1 MLYNINDKLP
11 AKRLFVAAMQQVI
24 ACFVATVLIPQICG
38 VPIAPA
44 MLGAALGT
52 LLYQLFTKGQSPM
65 FISSSGAFVA
75 AVLGALALGTA
86 PNYLAVFI
94 GGLIVCLVYFAV
106 GLAINHFGTDW
117 INKVLPPVVI
127 GPIVAV
133 IGLNLATFLPT
144 YFQIN
149 GQYSLIGFGL
159 GMLTLLITA
168 LISHYGKG
176 FIKNLPFLIAILI
189 VYAFAAILTVCGIP
203 IIDFSV
209 FNGVRL
215 FQMPDFAFLHFGA
228 FDWSL
233 LPQILLLF
241 LPLSLVTLCE
251 HTSDHKALSAVI
263 GTDLTQKP
271 GLGYTLMG
279 DGAATALGTLI
290 GAMPNTSYGESV
302 GTTGFSK
309 ICSKYVITL
318 AAIIMGIAAFI
329 GPLQAFLV
337 SIPSAIFGGCAA
349 ILYGYITLSGIRTI
363 KDSNIDLNNNKN
375 VTIIAA
381 VLTLGVSG
389 AVCNFG
395 IVSIGTTALAMIVG
409 IVLNLILKDKP
420 KFGVN
425 EPATITFTN
434 TKTGESFDIKEK
446 PQRGLRAQLNVLD
459 DAAILEEE

>member
-1 MLYNINDKLP
+1 MLYNINDRLP
-11 AKRLFVAAMQQVI
+11 AKRLCVAALQQVI
-24 ACFVATVLIPQICG
+24 ACFVATILIPQICG
-38 VPIAPA
+38 LPIAPA

-75 AVLGALALGTA
+75 AVMGALALGAA

-94 GGLIVCLVYFAV
+94 GGLIVCAVYFAV
-106 GLAINHFGTDW
+106 GLAINHFGTAW
-117 INKVLPPVVI
+117 INKLLPPVVI

-133 IGLNLATFLPT
+133 IGLNLATFIPT

-168 LISHYGKG
+168 IISHYGKG

-209 FNGVRL
+209 FKGIHL
-215 FQMPDFAFLHFGA
+215 FQLPDFAFTHFGTFNWA
-228 FDWSL
+228 L

-241 LPLSLVTLCE
+241 LPLSLVTIAE
-251 HTSDHKALSAVI
+251 HLSDHKALSAVI

-279 DGAATALGTLI
+279 DGAATALGCFI
-290 GAMPNTSYGESV
+290 GNMPNTSYGESV

-309 ICSKYVITL
+309 ICSKYVIAL
-318 AAIIMGIAAFI
+318 AAVIMGIAAFI

-337 SIPSAIFGGCAA
+337 SIPSSIFGGCAA
-349 ILYGYITLSGIRTI
+349 VLYGYITLSGIRTI
-363 KDSNIDLNNNKN
+363 ISNNIDLVHNNKN
-375 VTIIAA
+375 ITIVAA

-389 AVCNFG
+389 AICDFG
-395 IVSIGTTALAMIVG
+395 IISFGTTALAMLVG
-409 IVLNLILKDKP
+409 IVLNLILKDRS

-434 TKTGESFDIKEK
+434 TKTGETSEMIIK
-446 PQRGLRAQLNVLD
+446 
-459 DAAILEEE
+459 

>member
-11 AKRLFVAAMQQVI
+11 VKRLIVAALQQVI
-24 ACFVATVLIPQICG
+24 ACFVATILIPQICG
-38 VPIAPA
+38 LPIAPA
-44 MLGAALGT
+44 MLGACLGT
-52 LLYQLFTKGQSPM
+52 LVYQLCTRGQSPM

-75 AVLGALALGTA
+75 AILGAM
-86 PNYLAVFI
+86 AVGSYSAVAI
-94 GGLIVCLVYFAV
+94 GGVLVCLIYCAV
-106 GLAINHFGTDW
+106 GLAINKVGTDW
-117 INKVLPPVVI
+117 INKLLPPVVI

-144 YFQIN
+144 YFQVN
-149 GQYSLIGFGL
+149 GQYSLIGLRL
-159 GMLTLLITA
+159 GMLTLVITA

-176 FIKNLPFLIAILI
+176 FVRNLPFLFAILI
-189 VYAFAAILTVCGIP
+189 VYVIAAIMTVCGIP

-209 FNGVRL
+209 FQNIKL
-215 FQMPDFAFLHFGA
+215 FQMPDFAFLHMDFNNIHSSELA
-228 FDWSL
+228 
-233 LPQILLLF
+233 QIILLF
-241 LPLSLVTLCE
+241 VPLSFVCIAE
-251 HTSDHKALSAVI
+251 HLSDHKALSAVI

-271 GLGYTLMG
+271 GVGN
-279 DGAATALGTLI
+279 TLI
-290 GAMPNTSYGESV
+290 GDGVASMVGGFTCGLMNTSYGESV

-318 AAIIMGIAAFI
+318 AAVIMGVAAFF

-389 AVCNFG
+389 VVCNFG
-395 IVSIGTTALAMIVG
+395 VISIGTTALAMLAG
-409 IVLNLILKDKP
+409 IILNLILKNKP
-420 KFGVN
+420 AREN
-425 EPATITFTN
+425 
-434 TKTGESFDIKEK
+434 
-446 PQRGLRAQLNVLD
+446 
-459 DAAILEEE
+459 

>member
-11 AKRLFVAAMQQVI
+11 ARRLIVAALQQVI
-24 ACFVATVLIPQICG
+24 ACFVATILIPQICG

-44 MLGAALGT
+44 MLGAGLGT
-52 LLYQLFTKGQSPM
+52 LLYQLITRGQSPM

-75 AVLGALALGTA
+75 AVIGALALGTT
-86 PNYLAVFI
+86 PNYMAVFI
-94 GGLIVCLVYFAV
+94 GGLIVCAVYFII
-106 GLAINHFGTDW
+106 GMAINHFGTAW
-117 INKVLPPVVI
+117 INKLLPPVVI

-133 IGLNLATFLPT
+133 IGLNLATFIPT
-144 YFQIN
+144 YFQVN

-159 GMLTLLITA
+159 GILTLLITA

-176 FIKNLPFLIAILI
+176 FIKNLPFLVAILI
-189 VYAFAAILTVCGIP
+189 VYAFSAILTLCGIP

-209 FNGVRL
+209 FNNVSL
-215 FQMPDFAFLHFGA
+215 LQLPDFAFSHFKTW
-228 FDWSL
+228 DWTL
-233 LPQILLLF
+233 LPQVLLLF
-241 LPLSLVTLCE
+241 LPLSLVTICE

-279 DGAATALGTLI
+279 DGAATALGAFI

-329 GPLQAFLV
+329 GPLQAFLI
-337 SIPSAIFGGCAA
+337 SIPSCIFGGCAA
-349 ILYGYITLSGIRTI
+349 VLYGYITLSGIRTI

-375 VTIIAA
+375 VTIIAS

-389 AVCNFG
+389 VVCNFG
-395 IVSIGTTALAMIVG
+395 VVSIGTTALAMIIG
-409 IVLNLILKDKP
+409 IILNLILK
-420 KFGVN
+420 
-425 EPATITFTN
+425 
-434 TKTGESFDIKEK
+434 EK
-446 PQRGLRAQLNVLD
+446 
-459 DAAILEEE
+459 

>member
-11 AKRLFVAAMQQVI
+11 MRRLVVAALQQVV
-24 ACFVATVLIPQICG
+24 ACFVATILIPTICG

-52 LLYQLFTKGQSPM
+52 LLYQLITRGQSPM

-75 AVLGALALGTA
+75 AVTGALALGA
-86 PNYLAVFI
+86 VPNYFAVFI
-94 GGLIVCLVYFAV
+94 GGIIVCIVYFAV
-106 GLAINHFGTDW
+106 GAAINHFGTAW
-117 INKVLPPVVI
+117 INKLLPPVVI

-133 IGLNLATFLPT
+133 IGLNLATFIPT

-159 GMLTLLITA
+159 GILTLLITA
-168 LISHYGKG
+168 LISQYGKG
-176 FIKNLPFLIAILI
+176 FIKNLPFLISILI
-189 VYAFAAILTVCGIP
+189 VYAFAAVLTVCGVK
-203 IIDFSV
+203 IIDFSA
-209 FNGVRL
+209 FNNVHL
-215 FQMPDFAFLHFGA
+215 FQMPDFAFTHFNQWN
-228 FDWSL
+228 WSW

-241 LPLSLVTLCE
+241 LPLALVTICE

-263 GTDLTQKP
+263 NTDLTQNP
-271 GLGYTLMG
+271 GLGFTLMG
-279 DGAATALGTLI
+279 DGAATALGALI

-337 SIPSAIFGGCAA
+337 SIPSCIFGGCAA

-363 KDSNIDLNNNKN
+363 KDSNIDLNDNKN

-381 VLTLGVSG
+381 ILTLGVSG
-389 AVCNFG
+389 TVCNFG
-395 IVSIGTTALAMIVG
+395 VVSIGTTALAMIVG
-409 IVLNLILKDKP
+409 IILNLILKNK
-420 KFGVN
+420 
-425 EPATITFTN
+425 
-434 TKTGESFDIKEK
+434 KTT
-446 PQRGLRAQLNVLD
+446 
-459 DAAILEEE
+459 

>member
-11 AKRLFVAAMQQVI
+11 VKRLIVAALQQVI

-44 MLGAALGT
+44 MLGAGLGT
-52 LLYQLFTKGQSPM
+52 LIYQLITHGQSPM

-75 AVLGALALGTA
+75 AVIGALGLGMA

-94 GGLIVCLVYFAV
+94 GGLIVCAIYCGV
-106 GLAINHFGTDW
+106 GAAINHFGTGW
-117 INKVLPPVVI
+117 INKLLPPVVI

-144 YFQIN
+144 YFQVG

-176 FIKNLPFLIAILI
+176 FVKNLPFLISILI
-189 VYAFAAILTVCGIP
+189 VYAFAAILTLCGVP

-209 FNGVRL
+209 FKNVHL
-215 FQMPDFAFLHFGA
+215 FQMPDFAFKHFGNWN
-228 FDWSL
+228 WSL

-241 LPLSLVTLCE
+241 VPLSLVTISE
-251 HTSDHKALSAVI
+251 HLSDHKALSAVI

-279 DGAATALGTLI
+279 DGVATAFGTLI

-363 KDSNIDLNNNKN
+363 KDNNIDLNNNKN

-395 IVSIGTTALAMIVG
+395 VVSIGTTALAMIVG
-409 IVLNLILKDKP
+409 IVLNLILKNKY
-420 KFGVN
+420 
-425 EPATITFTN
+425 E
-434 TKTGESFDIKEK
+434 
-446 PQRGLRAQLNVLD
+446 RGLRANTGIIEEC
-459 DAAILEEE
+459 ATLEKGVYSENK

>member
-11 AKRLFVAAMQQVI
+11 TRRLIVAALQQVI
-24 ACFVATVLIPQICG
+24 ACFVATILIPQICG

-52 LLYQLFTKGQSPM
+52 LLYQLITRGQSPM

-94 GGLIVCLVYFAV
+94 GGLIVCLVYFIV
-106 GLAINHFGTDW
+106 GLAINHFGTSW
-117 INKVLPPVVI
+117 INKLLPPVVI

-133 IGLNLATFLPT
+133 IGLNLATFIPT
-144 YFQIN
+144 YFQVN

-159 GMLTLLITA
+159 GVLTLLITA

-176 FIKNLPFLIAILI
+176 FIKNLPFLVAILI
-189 VYAFAAILTVCGIP
+189 VYGFSALLTVCGIR

-209 FNGVRL
+209 FNNVKL
-215 FQMPDFAFLHFGA
+215 FQLPDFAFTHFGA
-228 FDWSL
+228 WNWSL

-241 LPLSLVTLCE
+241 LPLSLVTICE

-337 SIPSAIFGGCAA
+337 SIPSCIFGGCAA
-349 ILYGYITLSGIRTI
+349 VLYGYITLSGIRTI
-363 KDSNIDLNNNKN
+363 KDNDIDLNNNKN
-375 VTIIAA
+375 VTIIAS

-389 AVCNFG
+389 VVCNFG
-395 IVSIGTTALAMIVG
+395 VVSIGTTALAMIIG
-409 IVLNLILKDKP
+409 IILNLILKE
-420 KFGVN
+420 G
-425 EPATITFTN
+425 
-434 TKTGESFDIKEK
+434 
-446 PQRGLRAQLNVLD
+446 
-459 DAAILEEE
+459 

>member
-1 MLYNINDKLP
+1 MIYGINDKLP
-11 AKRLFVAAMQQVI
+11 VKRLIVAALQQVI
-24 ACFVATVLIPQICG
+24 ACFVATILIPTICG

-52 LLYQLFTKGQSPM
+52 LLYQLITHGQSPM

-75 AVLGALALGTA
+75 AVMGALALGAT

-94 GGLIVCLVYFAV
+94 GGLIVCMVYFAV
-106 GLAINHFGTDW
+106 GLAINHFGTEW
-117 INKVLPPVVI
+117 INKLLPPVVI

-144 YFQIN
+144 YFQVN

-176 FIKNLPFLIAILI
+176 FIKNLPFLVAILI
-189 VYAFAAILTVCGIP
+189 VYAFAAVLTVCGVP

-209 FNGVRL
+209 FNGIKL
-215 FQMPDFAFLHFGA
+215 FEMPDFAFLHFNT
-228 FDWSL
+228 FDWTL

-279 DGAATALGTLI
+279 DGAATALGALI

-318 AAIIMGIAAFI
+318 AAVIMGIAAFI

-389 AVCNFG
+389 AVCDFG

-409 IVLNLILKDKP
+409 IVLNVILKDEIKP
-420 KFGVN
+420 M
-425 EPATITFTN
+425 
-434 TKTGESFDIKEK
+434 
-446 PQRGLRAQLNVLD
+446 RGLRAKLPMIDDYCEVPPDLVTKLTKQEKENV
-459 DAAILEEE
+459 

>member
-1 MLYNINDKLP
+1 MLYDINDRLP

-75 AVLGALALGTA
+75 AVMGALALGAA

-106 GLAINHFGTDW
+106 GFAINRCGTGW

-168 LISHYGKG
+168 IISHYGKG
-176 FIKNLPFLIAILI
+176 FIKNLPFLVAILI
-189 VYAFAAILTVCGIP
+189 VYAFAAILTVCGVP

-209 FNGVRL
+209 FNGVKL
-215 FQMPDFAFLHFGA
+215 FQLPDFAFLHFGA
-228 FDWSL
+228 WDWGY

-241 LPLSLVTLCE
+241 LPLSLVTICE

-271 GLGYTLMG
+271 GLGHTLMG
-279 DGAATALGTLI
+279 DGAATALGSLI

-395 IVSIGTTALAMIVG
+395 VVSIGTTALAMIVG
-409 IVLNLILKDKP
+409 IILNLVL
-420 KFGVN
+420 
-425 EPATITFTN
+425 
-434 TKTGESFDIKEK
+434 KEK
-446 PQRGLRAQLNVLD
+446 KNGKMD
-459 DAAILEEE
+459 

>member
-11 AKRLFVAAMQQVI
+11 VKRLIVAALQQVI

-38 VPIAPA
+38 IPIAPA

-75 AVLGALALGTA
+75 AVIGALALGAA

-94 GGLIVCLVYFAV
+94 GGLIVCIVYFAV

-117 INKVLPPVVI
+117 INQLLPPVVI

-133 IGLNLATFLPT
+133 IGLNLATFIPT

-159 GMLTLLITA
+159 GMLTLIITA

-176 FIKNLPFLIAILI
+176 FIKNLPFLISILI
-189 VYAFAAILTVCGIP
+189 VYGFAALLTVCGIK

-209 FNGVRL
+209 FKNVHL
-215 FQMPDFAFLHFGA
+215 FQMPDFAFLKFGS
-228 FDWSL
+228 FDAGL

-241 LPLSLVTLCE
+241 LPLSLVTICE

-290 GAMPNTSYGESV
+290 GATPNTSYGESV

-309 ICSKYVITL
+309 ICSKYVIAL
-318 AAIIMGIAAFI
+318 AAVIMGIAAFI

-337 SIPSAIFGGCAA
+337 SIPSCIFAGCSI
-349 ILYGYITLSGIRTI
+349 ILYGYITLSGIKTI
-363 KDSNIDLNNNKN
+363 ISNNIDLIHNNKN
-375 VTIIAA
+375 ITIVAA
-381 VLTLGVSG
+381 VLTIGVSG
-389 AVCNFG
+389 TVCDFG
-395 IVSIGTTALAMIVG
+395 FFSFGTTALAMLTG
-409 IVLNLILKDKP
+409 ICLNLLL
-420 KFGVN
+420 
-425 EPATITFTN
+425 
-434 TKTGESFDIKEK
+434 KEK
-446 PQRGLRAQLNVLD
+446 SEN
-459 DAAILEEE
+459 

>member
-1 MLYNINDKLP
+1 MLYGINDKLP
-11 AKRLFVAAMQQVI
+11 TKRLIVAALQQVI

-52 LLYQLFTKGQSPM
+52 LLYQLITRGQSPM

-94 GGLIVCLVYFAV
+94 GGLIVCAIYFIV
-106 GLAINHFGTDW
+106 GLAINHFGTTW
-117 INKVLPPVVI
+117 INKLLPPVVI

-159 GMLTLLITA
+159 GMLTLIITA

-176 FIKNLPFLIAILI
+176 FIKNLPFLVAILI
-189 VYAFAAILTVCGIP
+189 VYAFAALLTVCGVK

-209 FNGVRL
+209 FNGVKL
-215 FQMPDFAFLHFGA
+215 FQMPDFAFLHFGNW
-228 FDWSL
+228 DWAW

-241 LPLSLVTLCE
+241 LPLSLVTISE
-251 HTSDHKALSAVI
+251 HLSDHKALSAVI

-363 KDSNIDLNNNKN
+363 KDNNIDLNNNKN
-375 VTIIAA
+375 VTIIAS

-395 IVSIGTTALAMIVG
+395 VVSIGTTALAMLVG
-409 IVLNLILKDKP
+409 IILNLILKNRSADKTAS
-420 KFGVN
+420 
-425 EPATITFTN
+425 E
-434 TKTGESFDIKEK
+434 
-446 PQRGLRAQLNVLD
+446 
-459 DAAILEEE
+459 

>member
-1 MLYNINDKLP
+1 
-11 AKRLFVAAMQQVI
+11 
-24 ACFVATVLIPQICG
+24 
-38 VPIAPA
+38 
-44 MLGAALGT
+44 LGAALGT
-52 LLYQLFTKGQSPM
+52 LIYQLITRGQSPM

-75 AVLGALALGTA
+75 AVMGALAIGTA
-86 PNYLAVFI
+86 PNYTAVAI
-94 GGLIVCLVYFAV
+94 GGVLVCIIYCIVGALINAK
-106 GLAINHFGTDW
+106 GTGW
-117 INKVLPPVVI
+117 INKLLPPIVI

-133 IGLNLATFLPT
+133 IGLNLATFIPT

-159 GMLTLLITA
+159 GMLTLIITA

-189 VYAFAAILTVCGIP
+189 VYAFAAILTICGVP

-215 FQMPDFAFLHFGA
+215 FQVPDFAFLHMNVGQFQLGWLA
-228 FDWSL
+228 
-233 LPQILLLF
+233 QVALLF
-241 LPLSLVTLCE
+241 IPLSLVTICE

-279 DGAATALGTLI
+279 DGVATALGSII
-290 GAMPNTSYGESV
+290 GATPNTSYGESV

-318 AAIIMGIAAFI
+318 AAVIMGIAAFI

-349 ILYGYITLSGIRTI
+349 VLYGYITLSGIRTI
-363 KDSNIDLNNNKN
+363 MDNHIDLVHNNKN
-375 VTIIAA
+375 ITIVAA

-389 AVCNFG
+389 AICDFG

-420 KFGVN
+420 
-425 EPATITFTN
+425 I
-434 TKTGESFDIKEK
+434 
-446 PQRGLRAQLNVLD
+446 
-459 DAAILEEE
+459 EE

>member
-11 AKRLFVAAMQQVI
+11 AKRLTVAALQQVI
-24 ACFVATVLIPQICG
+24 ACFVATILIPQICG

-52 LLYQLFTKGQSPM
+52 LLYQLITRGQSPM

-75 AVLGALALGTA
+75 AVMGALALGAA

-94 GGLIVCLVYFAV
+94 GGLIVCAVYFAV
-106 GLAINHFGTDW
+106 GFAINKCGTAW
-117 INKVLPPVVI
+117 INKLLPPVVI

-133 IGLNLATFLPT
+133 IGLNLATFIPT
-144 YFQIN
+144 YFQIG

-168 LISHYGKG
+168 IISHYGKG

-189 VYAFAAILTVCGIP
+189 VYAFAAILTACGIP

-209 FNGVRL
+209 FQGVHL
-215 FQMPDFAFLHFGA
+215 FQVPDFAFLHFGS
-228 FDWSL
+228 FDWTL

-241 LPLSLVTLCE
+241 LPLSLVTLAE

-263 GTDLTQKP
+263 GTDLTQNP

-290 GAMPNTSYGESV
+290 GATPNTSYGESV

-329 GPLQAFLV
+329 GPLQAFLM

-349 ILYGYITLSGIRTI
+349 VLYGYITLSGIRTI
-363 KDSNIDLNNNKN
+363 KDNNIDLNNNKN
-375 VTIIAA
+375 VTIIAS

-395 IVSIGTTALAMIVG
+395 VVSIGTTALAMIVG
-409 IVLNLILKDKP
+409 IVLNLILK
-420 KFGVN
+420 
-425 EPATITFTN
+425 
-434 TKTGESFDIKEK
+434 EK
-446 PQRGLRAQLNVLD
+446 K
-459 DAAILEEE
+459 

>member
-11 AKRLFVAAMQQVI
+11 AKRLMVAALQQVV

-75 AVLGALALGTA
+75 AVMGALALGA
-86 PNYLAVFI
+86 VPNYLAVFI
-94 GGLIVCLVYFAV
+94 GGLIVCAIYFAV
-106 GLAINHFGTDW
+106 GLAINHFGTTW

-159 GMLTLLITA
+159 GMLTLIITA

-176 FIKNLPFLIAILI
+176 FIKNLPFLIAIII
-189 VYAFAAILTVCGIP
+189 VYAFAAILTVCGVP

-209 FNGVRL
+209 FNGVKL
-215 FQMPDFAFLHFGA
+215 FQLPDFAFLHFSSWN
-228 FDWSL
+228 WSY

-241 LPLSLVTLCE
+241 LPLSLVTICE

-381 VLTLGVSG
+381 ILTLGVSG

-395 IVSIGTTALAMIVG
+395 IISIGTTALAMIVG
-409 IVLNLILKDKP
+409 IVLNLVL
-420 KFGVN
+420 
-425 EPATITFTN
+425 
-434 TKTGESFDIKEK
+434 KEK
-446 PQRGLRAQLNVLD
+446 PQRGLRSQIKVID
-459 DAAILEEE
+459 DAAILKEES

>member
-11 AKRLFVAAMQQVI
+11 VKRLIVAALQQVI

-44 MLGAALGT
+44 MLGACLGT
-52 LLYQLFTKGQSPM
+52 LCYQLITRGQSPM

-75 AVLGALALGTA
+75 AVIGALALGTA

-94 GGLIVCLVYFAV
+94 GGGVVCIVYLAV
-106 GLAINHFGTDW
+106 GLAINTFGTAW
-117 INKVLPPVVI
+117 INKLLPPVVI

-133 IGLNLATFLPT
+133 IGLNLATFIPT
-144 YFQIN
+144 YFQVN
-149 GQYSLIGFGL
+149 GEYSLIGFGL
-159 GMLTLLITA
+159 GILTLLITA
-168 LISHYGKG
+168 IISHYGKG
-176 FIKNLPFLIAILI
+176 FIKNLPFLVAILI
-189 VYAFAAILTVCGIP
+189 VYGFAAILTVCGVK

-209 FNGVRL
+209 FTNVKII
-215 FQMPDFAFLHFGA
+215 QVPDFAFMHA
-228 FDWSL
+228 SNWDWAW

-241 LPLSLVTLCE
+241 LPLSLVTIAE

-271 GLGYTLMG
+271 GLGYTLIG
-279 DGAATALGTLI
+279 DGIATAIGTFI

-309 ICSKYVITL
+309 FCSKYVITL
-318 AAIIMGIAAFI
+318 AAVIMGIAAFI

-363 KDSNIDLNNNKN
+363 KDNNIDLNNNKN
-375 VTIIAA
+375 VTIIAS

-395 IVSIGTTALAMIVG
+395 VVSIGTTALAMIVG
-409 IVLNLILKDKP
+409 IILNLVL
-420 KFGVN
+420 
-425 EPATITFTN
+425 
-434 TKTGESFDIKEK
+434 KEK
-446 PQRGLRAQLNVLD
+446 KC
-459 DAAILEEE
+459 IE